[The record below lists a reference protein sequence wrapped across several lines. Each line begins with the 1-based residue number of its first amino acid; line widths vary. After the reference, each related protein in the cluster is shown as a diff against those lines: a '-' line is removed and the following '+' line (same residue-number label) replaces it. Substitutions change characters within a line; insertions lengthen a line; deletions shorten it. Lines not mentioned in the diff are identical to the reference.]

1 MLNKILQ
8 GIAVGAVVLL
18 LIPTLSISAEQK
30 VMVATNASGRVML
43 QSTNGTRRSVV
54 STQVLH
60 SGDSLTTAENSLATV
75 QLADVGKVK
84 LGPTTTATTYS
95 RSGELDVHIAQG
107 SACVQSEQPA
117 VAIYAGGVSLSAA
130 SPSTIF
136 DLEQNTGDTKVA
148 VYQGSVTATTPG
160 ATPKQLPAGTA
171 AAAAPGGTV
180 HPISLA
186 SINVDFA
193 SLDCPAPAV
202 AEAALAIAPASQTA
216 AASSSSG
223 SAGGIIAV
231 ILGLG
236 AIAAAAHGGG
246 GGSHSGPAPV
256 FPTPAPTGTIFPK
269 PSPTLTGFP
278 TGTPPPTGIPSPTPI
293 PSATPTGFP
302 TGTPPPT
309 GIPSPTPIP
318 SATPTGFPTGTPP
331 PTGVP
336 SATPIPTTPVSTPT
350 PFPTATLAS
359 ASHLTVNPGSVS
371 LGPIGGAQTVMVSDA
386 VGNIRVATS
395 SPGVSVSP
403 SSASGPH
410 AAFTIS
416 ARAPGQSQ
424 LTFIDDA
431 GRTVTVRVV
440 VAARR

>member
-309 GIPSPTPIP
+309 G
-318 SATPTGFPTGTPP
+318 
-331 PTGVP
+331 VP